1 MLITSFAIVL
11 AASAAA
17 ASLTAP
23 LPATEKERS
32 PAQSRIDWARAALAR
47 APEGDRTRVGLTSE
61 MAFALARRARE
72 TGDTSFY
79 DEAMRTL
86 APALALAPEDL
97 QARTIEVW
105 IMLGRHEFAA
115 ALEKAQALNRRA
127 PDDVQV
133 YGLIADAAA
142 ELGEYATAESAVQ
155 WMLDL
160 RPGNVAGLTR
170 GAYLREVFGDIDG
183 AIDFMTLAYQR
194 TPPDELEDRA
204 WLLTHIGHLM
214 LLAGR
219 ADDAESASESAL
231 ELFPDYHYAL
241 AMMARVRTA
250 QGRHAEAAEILAR
263 HVAAAPH
270 PENHYYY
277 AEALQRAGRHAE
289 AAAAYAEF
297 ETKARGEMNA
307 VDNANR
313 ELVLYSVDRANR
325 SDEALRIASAEIARR
340 RDVFTRDALAWALS
354 AVGRH
359 AEAREAIG
367 AALGVGT
374 SDPRLLYHA
383 GIIAMR
389 QGDRDGAR
397 LYLERAI
404 KSASESTQ
412 PALEALASLSD
423 DVMPGP

>member
-1 MLITSFAIVL
+1 MENMHMLITGFAIVVL
-11 AASAAA
+11 ATTAV
-17 ASLTAP
+17 TAP
-23 LPATEKERS
+23 LTTLAIEKS
-32 PAQSRIDWARAALAR
+32 PAQSRIDWARAPLAR
-47 APEGDRTRVGLTSE
+47 APEGERARVGLHNE
-61 MAFALARRARE
+61 IALALARRARE

-79 DEAMRTL
+79 DEAARAL

-97 QARTIEVW
+97 QALTIEIW

-142 ELGEYATAESAVQ
+142 EMGEYATAESAVQ
-155 WMLDL
+155 WMLDI

-170 GAYLREVFGDIDG
+170 GAYLREVFGDVDG
-183 AIDFMTLAYQR
+183 AIDFMTLAYER
-194 TPPDELEDRA
+194 TPPDESEDRA
-204 WLLTHIGHLM
+204 WLLTHIAHLM

-219 ADDAESASESAL
+219 VDDAESAVRRAL
-231 ELFPDYHYAL
+231 EAFLDYHYAL
-241 AMMARVRTA
+241 AMMGRVRTA
-250 QGRHAEAAEILAR
+250 QGRHAEAAEFLAR

-270 PENHYYY
+270 PENYYY
-277 AEALQRAGRHAE
+277 HAEALQRAGRLAE
-289 AAAAYAEF
+289 AAAAWKVF

-313 ELVLYSVDRANR
+313 ELVLYYVDRANQGH
-325 SDEALRIASAEIARR
+325 EALRIASAEIVRR
-340 RDVFTRDALAWALS
+340 RDVFTRDALAWSLS

-359 AEAREAIG
+359 AEAREAIN
-367 AALGVGT
+367 AALSVGT

-389 QGDRDGAR
+389 QGDRDSAR
-397 LYLERAI
+397 RYLERAI
-404 KSASESTQ
+404 QGASESTQ
-412 PALEALASLSD
+412 PAREALASLSAK
-423 DVMPGP
+423 